1 MGFSAMFTFQLD
13 GSHQNRREI
22 VILERWKQVPE
33 ILERWKQVPEI
44 LENVKTISRNRR
56 EIEFLEKWNQV
67 SESVEKVIL

>member
-1 MGFSAMFTFQLD
+1 MSPSN

-22 VILERWKQVPE
+22 V